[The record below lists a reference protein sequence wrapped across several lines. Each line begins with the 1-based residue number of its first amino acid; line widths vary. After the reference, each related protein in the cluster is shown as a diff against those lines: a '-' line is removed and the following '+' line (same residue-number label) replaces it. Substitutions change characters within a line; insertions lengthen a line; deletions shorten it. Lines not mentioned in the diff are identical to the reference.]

1 MNKAILKSDLD
12 TLEKTQWGISA
23 CATVLK
29 EMSYLSCSD
38 VGVPDWWTNRLEG
51 GLLDAIQSAA
61 SFASDRLDEITHRLE
76 LDRTDDIDKEKSDA
90 FFSVPVS
97 EMELALFS
105 MAANKLGMTADEVI
119 SKLAV
124 EGLHEKLAH
133 LKQPVAENPAP

>member
-12 TLEKTQWGISA
+12 TLEKTQWAISA
-23 CATVLK
+23 CATVLN
-29 EMSYLSCSD
+29 EMSNRSCFKS
-38 VGVPDWWTNRLEG
+38 GVPDFWNQRLEAGLLNAIESAAILASDQLDKISNRLPADG
-51 GLLDAIQSAA
+51 
-61 SFASDRLDEITHRLE
+61 
-76 LDRTDDIDKEKSDA
+76 TDDLEKEKSDD

>member
-1 MNKAILKSDLD
+1 MNQTILRSDLD

-23 CATVLK
+23 CATILR
-29 EMSYLSCSD
+29 EISCLSCSD
-38 VGVPDWWTNRLEG
+38 EGVPAWWNKRLEG
-51 GLLDAIQSAA
+51 GLLNAIESSA
-61 SFASDRLDEITHRLE
+61 SFASDLLDQATYRLK

-119 SKLAV
+119 SRLAV

>member
-1 MNKAILKSDLD
+1 M
-12 TLEKTQWGISA
+12 
-23 CATVLK
+23 
-29 EMSYLSCSD
+29 
-38 VGVPDWWTNRLEG
+38 
-51 GLLDAIQSAA
+51 DAIQSAA

-76 LDRTDDIDKEKSDA
+76 LDRTDDQDKEKSDT